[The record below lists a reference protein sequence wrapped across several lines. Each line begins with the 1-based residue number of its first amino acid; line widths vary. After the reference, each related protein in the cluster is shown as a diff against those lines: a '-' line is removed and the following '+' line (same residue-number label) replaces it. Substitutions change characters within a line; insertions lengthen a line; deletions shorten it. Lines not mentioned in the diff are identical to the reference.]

1 MAGAG
6 RRELGAA
13 ADLGRELTESR
24 AREAALAEVLG
35 LMRRA
40 PGELATVLD
49 AVLDRAASLCGAE
62 RASIHLLDGEVYR
75 TAAFWGPRNP
85 EYERVAYDTTRKSGR
100 ETLIGRTAFERAVI
114 HIPDVL
120 TDAEYTARDLQR
132 LAGYRT
138 MLGVPLF
145 RGETVAGVFVLTRNE
160 VRPFSD
166 PEIAL
171 VRAFADQAVV
181 AVENARLIKG
191 TKEALDR
198 QTAISEVLE
207 DMSRSVFDL
216 DRVLE
221 SVALSAVRLCAADN
235 GSIARIASDG
245 WRLVANVGDI
255 DQESMEQNWG
265 NQPIEADRRSL
276 TGRVLMDK
284 RTTTIVDAL
293 ADPEYDAGAGLFN
306 VRSIIGVPLTRG
318 EDIVGV
324 LILRR
329 QEPKPFTPEEIH
341 LLETFADQ
349 ASIAIENVRLF
360 DETKDALERQTAL
373 AEILQI
379 ISKPHTDLKTIADAV
394 ARSAARYCAAENAT
408 VFLAEGDSYR
418 MVAATGPLPNL
429 GPELQET
436 TRLTMNGRVLLEGRT
451 IHVVDLQSSDEFPRG
466 RELAIRSGFRT
477 GLTTPILRGEQ
488 AIGTITLRRKDVR
501 PFSDYEISLLEAFA
515 AQGAIAIENVRLFNE
530 TKEALEQQTAVS
542 ELLGTISRSAFDLD
556 RVLTAII
563 ERATQLAGAD
573 DGTIREV
580 DGNTSRIVASTK
592 STPPA
597 LAAWIASLAFGG
609 PHRQSVT
616 GRVAFARAPVQVP
629 DVDQDPEYTV
639 RLPGS
644 PTRAVLGV
652 PLLRSGELIGV
663 MLLRRNTAGAFSNQ
677 QIQVVQTFA
686 DQAVIAMENVRLFNE
701 TKEALER
708 QTATSEILRVM
719 AGSPTEVQPVLDAIA
734 ENAARVCG
742 ATDAHVYRVEGE
754 VLRQWAHVGPIPI
767 LAPGESLPLSR
778 GSIIGRSILDRRAIH
793 IEDATGL
800 DPAEYPI
807 SAQLQRRWG
816 YRTVL
821 SVPLIRHG
829 VGIGGIAI
837 RRTELQPFTPK
848 QIELL
853 ETFADQA
860 AIAIANVELF
870 QTVERQRG
878 ELSRFLSP
886 QVAALVT
893 SEQGAKMLEGHRR
906 QITVAFCDLRNF
918 TAFAETAEP
927 EEVLGVLRDYHRAM
941 GELIVEHQGT
951 LEHFAGDGM
960 MVFFND
966 PLPVERHEL
975 QAVRMTCAM
984 RERFDQMARTWQKRG
999 YELGFG
1005 VGIATGYATLGR
1017 IGFEGRY
1024 DYGAIGNVVILAQRL
1039 SAEAKA
1045 GQILLSQRVQAAVE
1059 ADAETTAVGDLT
1071 LKGFTRPIPAFAA
1084 VSLRTPT
1091 PAR

>member
-1 MAGAG
+1 MAGLG
-6 RRELGAA
+6 RRA
-13 ADLGRELTESR
+13 LGRTGDLERDLAESR

-35 LMRRA
+35 VMRRA
-40 PGELATVLD
+40 PGGLGTVLD
-49 AVLDRAASLCGAE
+49 AVLDRAASLCSAE
-62 RASIHLLDGEVYR
+62 RASIHLLDGDVYR
-75 TAAFWGPRNP
+75 TAAFWGPQNP
-85 EYERVAYDTTRKSGR
+85 EYERVAYDTTRKPGR
-100 ETLIGRTAFERAVI
+100 ETLIGRTASERAVI

-120 TDAEYTARDLQR
+120 TDPEYTAKDLQR
-132 LAGYRT
+132 LGGYRT

-166 PEIAL
+166 REIGL
-171 VRAFADQAVV
+171 VHAFADQAVV

-191 TKEALDR
+191 TNDALER
-198 QTAISEVLE
+198 QTAISEVLKE
-207 DMSRSVFDL
+207 MSQSVFDL
-216 DRVLE
+216 ERVLA
-221 SVALSAVRLCAADN
+221 SVAMNAVRLCAADN
-235 GSIARIASDG
+235 GSIAQLKRDG

-255 DQESMEQNWG
+255 DPETMERNWG
-265 NQPIEADRRSL
+265 NQPIEANRRSL

-318 EDIVGV
+318 DDIIGV

-360 DETKDALERQTAL
+360 DETKESLEQQTAIASVL
-373 AEILQI
+373 GA
-379 ISKPHTDLKTIADAV
+379 IS
-394 ARSAARYCAAENAT
+394 RSAFDLELVLTTIIENAVRLTDAANGTILGIEGSMARGIVSTEPKSDGT
-408 VFLAEGDSYR
+408 VE
-418 MVAATGPLPNL
+418 GPLEPN
-429 GPELQET
+429 
-436 TRLTMNGRVLLEGRT
+436 RRSLTGRVLLERRT
-451 IHVVDLQSSDEFPRG
+451 VHMEDIGSDPEYDL
-466 RELAIRSGFRT
+466 T
-477 GLTTPILRGEQ
+477 GYFGPACTMLGVPLHLRGEL
-488 AIGTITLRRKDVR
+488 IGILIVRRRDVR
-501 PFSDYEISLLEAFA
+501 AFTA
-515 AQGAIAIENVRLFNE
+515 DQIRIAETFADQAAIAMDNVRLFNE
-530 TKEALEQQTAVS
+530 TKEAL
-542 ELLGTISRSAFDLD
+542 D
-556 RVLTAII
+556 
-563 ERATQLAGAD
+563 
-573 DGTIREV
+573 
-580 DGNTSRIVASTK
+580 
-592 STPPA
+592 
-597 LAAWIASLAFGG
+597 
-609 PHRQSVT
+609 
-616 GRVAFARAPVQVP
+616 
-629 DVDQDPEYTV
+629 
-639 RLPGS
+639 
-644 PTRAVLGV
+644 
-652 PLLRSGELIGV
+652 
-663 MLLRRNTAGAFSNQ
+663 
-677 QIQVVQTFA
+677 
-686 DQAVIAMENVRLFNE
+686 
-701 TKEALER
+701 R

-719 AGSPTEVQPVLDAIA
+719 ASSPTEVQPVLDAIA

-742 ATDAHVYRVEGE
+742 ASDAHVYRVEGE
-754 VLRQWAHVGPIPI
+754 VLKQWAHFGPIPG
-767 LAPGESLPLSR
+767 LAAGESLPLSR
-778 GSIIGRSILDRRAIH
+778 GSIIGRAILDQRTLH
-793 IEDATGL
+793 LHDATNL

-807 SAQLQRRWG
+807 SVQLQRRWG
-816 YRTVL
+816 YQTAL
-821 SVPLIRHG
+821 SVPLIRDG

-837 RRTELQPFTPK
+837 RRMEVQPFTPR

-886 QVAALVT
+886 QVAALIT
-893 SEQGAKMLEGHRR
+893 SEQGTKMLEGHRR
-906 QITVAFCDLRNF
+906 QITVAFCDLRGF

-941 GELIVEHQGT
+941 GELIVKHQGT

-975 QAVRMTCAM
+975 QAVRMACTM
-984 RERFDQMARTWQKRG
+984 RESFEEMARAWRKRG

-1045 GQILLSQRVQAAVE
+1045 GQILLSQRVHAAVE
-1059 ADAETTAVGDLT
+1059 ADAETTAVGDLA
-1071 LKGFTRPIPAFAA
+1071 LKGFTRPVPAFAA
-1084 VSLRTPT
+1084 ESVKTPT
-1091 PAR
+1091 PVRS